1 MDGWIGHYVSRWTD
15 RQTETDRWVGFTER
29 YICVLNGWMDGWI
42 VQVGR
47 QIERIWI
54 GRTLY

>member
-1 MDGWIGHYVSRWTD
+1 MLVDGQMG
-15 RQTETDRWVGFTER
+15 RQTDRWVGFTER

>member
-1 MDGWIGHYVSRWTD
+1 MLVDGQMG
-15 RQTETDRWVGFTER
+15 RQTDRWVGFTER
-29 YICVLNGWMDGWI
+29 YISVLNGWI